1 MLANSFCD
9 FNGKQTLTK
18 KKQNKKY
25 LLYTNHGEKV
35 VTSEMSPMTILDV
48 IVFDGNKQLIFY
60 VDHRNRV
67 SFVLSKKHPVLT
79 PEKVAD
85 KIEKTPMFRNF
96 IFMMFSSLFIFGV
109 LRFRGYG
116 FHQIRL
122 SLGYKKDLNYKI
134 KFLFPEKL
142 RNSLKMRTN
151 KLSLLFHFYW
161 VRIPLKDLVNHYI
174 ETSDINIPMY
184 IEIKTNPFNY
194 YYNLKEKT
202 NHVYNKDHYIFN
214 TRSLRVRGT
223 DLELFVRKSV
233 TGQYVFVVSSILS
246 KMIPLKEKI
255 AYICSLFNS
264 NKEIYDVYFEK
275 FAQGASESGFELF
288 KFSIKE
294 NPNSIYILDKNNENY
309 QELKQQYPKNL
320 FAKNSIASF
329 YKIFK
334 ARSFISSDLVSHLQ
348 RRLYDNDSLFKKK
361 VLSCNNKVFLQHGP
375 SLATD
380 IFERG
385 YFNRKVPIAPDYLI
399 VNSEYERNLFLK
411 RTSYKKE
418 QLILTGLPNLDLY
431 SAVRNK
437 PKKEITFLLTW
448 RPWDLTGHIEKGS
461 YIHRYQQFIDMI
473 ESDPFYAKKKV
484 NIIFHPKAREI
495 LKEQF
500 NELYKKFE
508 PLLFNG
514 DIKDALLNSKVLI
527 SDYSSVTF
535 MAFAGGSNVL
545 FYWEDKERA
554 ELEYGSPNIL
564 QKDIAFGDIVLN
576 FDEMNS
582 AIKRNFKI
590 PQPLYHINNFD
601 KLIECKHGENTLNTY
616 LNINRILQGEKTDN
630 MSTHKQVGTIA

>member
-448 RPWDLTGHIEKGS
+448 RPWDLAGHIEKGS

>member
-1 MLANSFCD
+1 
-9 FNGKQTLTK
+9 
-18 KKQNKKY
+18 
-25 LLYTNHGEKV
+25 
-35 VTSEMSPMTILDV
+35 
-48 IVFDGNKQLIFY
+48 
-60 VDHRNRV
+60 
-67 SFVLSKKHPVLT
+67 
-79 PEKVAD
+79 
-85 KIEKTPMFRNF
+85 
-96 IFMMFSSLFIFGV
+96 
-109 LRFRGYG
+109 
-116 FHQIRL
+116 
-122 SLGYKKDLNYKI
+122 
-134 KFLFPEKL
+134 
-142 RNSLKMRTN
+142 
-151 KLSLLFHFYW
+151 
-161 VRIPLKDLVNHYI
+161 
-174 ETSDINIPMY
+174 MY